1 MVEEVREMRGVSVGI
16 LALGLLDEEGEEN
29 ESSPYTQAAH
39 VFGVWRKVGED
50 DLRFSERRQTV

>member
-1 MVEEVREMRGVSVGI
+1 MRGVSVGI

-39 VFGVWRKVGED
+39 VFGVWRKVRMISDSQRED
-50 DLRFSERRQTV
+50 RLCE

>member
-1 MVEEVREMRGVSVGI
+1 MRGVSVGI